1 MHKRDI
7 GQIVARPSLEAA
19 PLLLGC
25 HIVREYQGKELRVR
39 IVEVE
44 AYDQLDAAS
53 HTYRGMTPR
62 NRSMFGPPG
71 HAYVYFTYGMHY
83 CLNIVTGKEG
93 WGSGVLIRA
102 VEPIAGREIM
112 ERNRRTDTLLQLT
125 SGPAKLCQALEVDRA
140 LDGHDLARKPL
151 QLELGE
157 HVQSGDIVQTVRVG
171 ITKAV
176 HEPWRFYIAGN
187 PFVSKL

>member
-102 VEPIAGREIM
+102 AEPIAGREIM

-125 SGPAKLCQALEVDRA
+125 SGPAKLCQALGVDRA
-140 LDGHDLARKPL
+140 LDGHDLVRKPL